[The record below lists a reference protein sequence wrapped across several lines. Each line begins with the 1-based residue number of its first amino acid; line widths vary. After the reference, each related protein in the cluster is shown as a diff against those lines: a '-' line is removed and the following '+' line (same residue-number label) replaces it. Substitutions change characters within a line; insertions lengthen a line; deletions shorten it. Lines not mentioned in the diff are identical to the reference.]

1 MNPLRPLD
9 PFALE
14 PFEDSFRGL
23 LRPWRDELAEGAPQI
38 RIDVSE
44 VDDGY
49 TVKADIPGV
58 RKEDI
63 DVRIDGPQVT
73 IGAEIKQ
80 ETEQKEKGRV
90 LRSER
95 RYGYASRSFTLGC
108 DVDEAKADAKYA
120 DGVLELKLVKKA
132 PTSSK
137 RLTIQ

>member
-1 MNPLRPLD
+1 MNPLRTLD
-9 PFALE
+9 PFAME
-14 PFEDSFRGL
+14 PFEDTFRGL
-23 LRPWRDELAEGAPQI
+23 LRPWRDELVEGAPQI

-49 TVKADIPGV
+49 IVKADIPGV

-73 IGAEIKQ
+73 IGAEVKE
-80 ETEQKEKGRV
+80 ETEKKEKGRV

-95 RYGYASRSFTLGC
+95 RYGYASRSFTLAC

-120 DGVLELKLVKKA
+120 DGVLELKLMKKT